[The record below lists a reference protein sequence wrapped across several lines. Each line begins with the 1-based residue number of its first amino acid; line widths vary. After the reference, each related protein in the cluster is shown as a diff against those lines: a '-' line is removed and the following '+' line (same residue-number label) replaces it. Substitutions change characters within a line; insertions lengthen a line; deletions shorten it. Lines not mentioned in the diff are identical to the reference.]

1 MAFFALYRAYLYTF
15 HSQSAEWS
23 AMNDAVDPDL
33 IAHLVSTSSLP
44 ASTCTR
50 MALDV
55 LAQYGETV
63 EAFVLRR
70 HAELMHEG
78 LKNAQIYGRL
88 IEEISARRF
97 AAPTLTERQ
106 VRRMIYG

>member
-1 MAFFALYRAYLYTF
+1 
-15 HSQSAEWS
+15 
-23 AMNDAVDPDL
+23 MNDAVDPDL
-33 IAHLVSTSSLP
+33 IAHL
-44 ASTCTR
+44 ASTTGLPGGTCRR
-50 MALDV
+50 MVLDV

-63 EAFVLRR
+63 EAFVHRR
-70 HAELMHEG
+70 HSELMHEG